1 MQIDFSSVEDEESFA
16 SVPEGIYL
24 CRISEV
30 REGTTREGHPRWA
43 LRLDVAEGDFAGR
56 FGAWDGLS
64 WTPRALPRVK
74 QVLATLGFDV
84 SGTVDLEPADL
95 VGRRI
100 RAELINEERED
111 PLTGRRVLRLRVPY
125 NGYSAEDGDPTA
137 DGYPAEGRYG
147 ADGDSA
153 VA

>member
-1 MQIDFSSVEDEESFA
+1 MQIDFSDVEDEESFI
-16 SVPEGIYL
+16 SVPEGIYV
-24 CRISEV
+24 CRIAEV

-43 LRLDVAEGDFAGR
+43 MRLDVADGDYAGR

-64 WTPRALPRVK
+64 WTPRAMPRVK

-84 SGTVDLEPADL
+84 SGVLELEPADL
-95 VGRRI
+95 IGLRVRV
-100 RAELINEERED
+100 ELITEERED

-125 NGYSAEDGDPTA
+125 HGYGPEEET
-137 DGYPAEGRYG
+137 
-147 ADGDSA
+147 A

>member
-1 MQIDFSSVEDEESFA
+1 MQIDFSEVEDEQSFV
-16 SVPEGIYL
+16 SVPEGVYV
-24 CRISEV
+24 CRIAEV

-43 LRLDVAEGDFAGR
+43 IRLDVADGDYAGR

-84 SGTVDLEPADL
+84 SGTLDLEPGDL
-95 VGRRI
+95 LGRRI
-100 RAELINEERED
+100 RAELITEERED
-111 PLTGRRVLRLRVPY
+111 PVSGRRVLRLRVPY
-125 NGYSAEDGDPTA
+125 
-137 DGYPAEGRYG
+137 DGYGPDEE
-147 ADGDSA
+147 SA